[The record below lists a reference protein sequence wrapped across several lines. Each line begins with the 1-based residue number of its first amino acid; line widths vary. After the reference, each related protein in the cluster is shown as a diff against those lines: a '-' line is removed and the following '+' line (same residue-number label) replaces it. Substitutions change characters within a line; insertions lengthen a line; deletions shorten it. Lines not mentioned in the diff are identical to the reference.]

1 MITIQVGD
9 LTPVTVS
16 NGLVWTVAAITI
28 AVMLAFYV
36 LRSLGIYT
44 LAKRQG
50 VKAAYLAWIP
60 CVWMYTAVKLIKKV
74 RLFNRPMESLALIFC
89 IIFSVSQVL
98 TFASEFIV
106 NFPLVGNFLAGRD
119 ICFFE
124 RASLLKGD
132 YDEYAFMKGQGL
144 YVGTEFVYPFG
155 IAVPSIIL
163 NIIYYVGI
171 IFDLG
176 AIFVTVFVYINLFRC
191 YWPQHHVLASIL
203 SIFGLFA
210 PFAFVIRKKDYVNY
224 IDYMRSRYNYGPY
237 GGPYNNPYG
246 NPYNNPYNNPY
257 GRNPYGAPSAP
268 EHPFEEFAEKGEV
281 DPGDPFNE
289 FDDKNKD

>member
-9 LTPVTVS
+9 LTPVTIS
-16 NGLVWTVAAITI
+16 NGLVWTIIAISI

-50 VKAAYLAWIP
+50 VKAPYLAFIP

-119 ICFFE
+119 ICLAE
-124 RASLLKGD
+124 NPSCLKDG
-132 YDEYAFMKGQGL
+132 YFAWTAGV
-144 YVGTEFVYPFG
+144 YVGPDFVNPYG
-155 IAVPSIIL
+155 NAHRIMEIIL
-163 NIIYYVGI
+163 TVISYVGI

-210 PFAFVIRKKDYVNY
+210 PFAFVIRNKDYVNY

-257 GRNPYGAPSAP
+257 GRNPYGAPPAP

-281 DPGDPFNE
+281 DPGEPFKE